1 MLHQPCTN
9 VVELCNGDFEELIVL
24 CYIYFHFIHVTNSNR
39 FNYLKN
45 RAMIQLAWTFQ
56 RGEVELHVILK
67 YHYLIIISL
76 HIESIC
82 IDIFLPKS
90 MPILV
95 GVLYRLLGNLRF
107 MVYLDKSLK

>member
-67 YHYLIIISL
+67 YHYLIIVS
-76 HIESIC
+76 HV
-82 IDIFLPKS
+82 F
-90 MPILV
+90 
-95 GVLYRLLGNLRF
+95 VLTLK
-107 MVYLDKSLK
+107 VYLKTFFCPNQGQFW